1 MHLHEPSWSL
11 WGLHDFL
18 IMQKLKQII
27 TFILKFRI
35 AIILVLVI
43 LMGVS
48 AIQTIKKLKVDN
60 SLSIWFLEEDPSYKA
75 YIDFQEKFGSDEIFI
90 VMLPVEN
97 AIGVS
102 AKTKLLKLH
111 QSIDS
116 LPYVKTSFS
125 LAKAKYPIY
134 ANSKINFDD
143 LYNTARS
150 EKGLKSLLS
159 KLPNISAQLITKD
172 FKNQFFYIQLNPTP
186 TIEEK
191 RQSIGG
197 EIRNIIEK
205 QYSNYYL
212 TGPPVLNEAYSK
224 GIYKESMVFGGL
236 TVLVITLLLL
246 FLLPNKSYLL
256 VSLLSVAVPLALLFG
271 IITSFGF
278 ALNMISMLIPTILMV
293 YSVSDAVHI
302 INIYHKEGVRDKNI
316 EKIELITLA
325 VRKSFMPCFYTTLT
339 TFVGY
344 FALYLSPLPAFKNMG
359 VFTCIGL
366 VLSFLL
372 VYIITIIGFSFMAL
386 SFEKTKPLLSI
397 NGLSQRQF
405 IIWLNRFTTQYK
417 MSLIICFTL
426 VLFYGIYAV
435 FQVKIDTN
443 SRDLLAEGKA
453 KQDLRIIENE
463 LNGSSRLQLN
473 ILTSNG
479 EKILNAEAMKY
490 IEQFQE
496 KLQANAL
503 INAPVSVVNIKQF
516 LEKRTPV
523 LFQTNISQDKMEST
537 LSSIEN
543 KDNNFF
549 TLFSED
555 FKSVGITISFKE
567 IKTSQLEQLLFEV
580 KRDFDDTFP
589 LDKYE
594 LKINGFAVVFAQ
606 LNNFILQTQFK
617 SFFAAFFVAFL
628 CLWYFIKSFRTTLL
642 VLIPNLLPLA
652 ILAIFM
658 SLLDI
663 PLDVTTAMITPI
675 MLGIAMDDTIH
686 LVYKYKR
693 SKHIKGSPETRMNN
707 AMNYTGNALF
717 STTIALVGGF
727 LIISSSAVPSVRD
740 FGLLC
745 AITVAIALI
754 TDIFYLPA
762 LLKKFD
768 K

>member
-1 MHLHEPSWSL
+1 MKCLEA
-11 WGLHDFL
+11 
-18 IMQKLKQII
+18 II
-27 TFILKFRI
+27 KKIIKYRI
-35 AIILVLVI
+35 AIIVILAI

-48 AIQTIKKLKVDN
+48 GYQTLKKLRVDN
-60 SLSIWFLEEDPSYKA
+60 SLSIWFLEDDPSYKA
-75 YIDFQEKFGSDEIFI
+75 YINFQEKFGSDEIFI
-90 VMLPVEN
+90 AMLPVKN
-97 AIGVS
+97 AIGAS
-102 AKTKLLKLH
+102 EKTALLKLH
-111 QSIDS
+111 QAIDT
-116 LPYVKTSFS
+116 LPFVKTSFS

-134 ANSKINFDD
+134 ANSKINFDN
-143 LYNTARS
+143 LYNTERS

-172 FKNQFFYIQLNPTP
+172 YKNQFFYIQLNPTP

-191 RQSIGG
+191 RQSLGS
-197 EIRNIIEK
+197 EIRTIIEK

-224 GIYKESMVFGGL
+224 GIYKESMLFGGL

-246 FLLPNKSYLL
+246 FLLPNKRYLL

-271 IITSFGF
+271 IITSMGF

-302 INIYHKEGVRDKNI
+302 INIYHNEGASSQDIN
-316 EKIELITLA
+316 KIGLITLA
-325 VRKSFMPCFYTTLT
+325 IRKSFTPCFYTTLT

-366 VLSFLL
+366 VLSFFL
-372 VYIITIIGFSFMAL
+372 VYAITIIGFSFMTLNFENSKPIIAL
-386 SFEKTKPLLSI
+386 KSI
-397 NGLSQRQF
+397 NQNQF
-405 IIWLNRFTTQYK
+405 IIWLNRFTTVYK
-417 MSLIICFTL
+417 KPLIIGFTL
-426 VLFYGIYAV
+426 ILFYGIYAI

-453 KQDLRIIENE
+453 KQDLRFVEKE

-473 ILTSNG
+473 ILTNNG
-479 EKILNAEAMKY
+479 EKILNTEALKHL
-490 IEQFQE
+490 ENFQN
-496 KLQANAL
+496 KLEANPL
-503 INAPVSVVNIKQF
+503 VNAPVSVVNIKNF

-523 LFQTNISQDKMEST
+523 LFQTNATQDKIEST
-537 LSSIEN
+537 LYSV
-543 KDNNFF
+543 DNQDNSFF
-549 TLFSED
+549 KLFSED
-555 FKSVGITISFKE
+555 FTSAGITISFKE
-567 IKTSQLEQLLFEV
+567 IKTSQLEQLLSEV
-580 KRDFDDTFP
+580 QRDFENTFP
-589 LDKYE
+589 VDKYTLE
-594 LKINGFAVVFAQ
+594 INGFAVVFAQ

-628 CLWYFIKSFRTTLL
+628 CLWFFIKSLRTTLL
-642 VLIPNLLPLA
+642 ILIPNLLPLT

-686 LVYKYKR
+686 LVYKYRR
-693 SKHIKGSPETRMNN
+693 SENIKGTPVTRMDN
-707 AMNYTGNALF
+707 AMSYTGKALF

-762 LLKKFD
+762 LLKTFD

>member
-1 MHLHEPSWSL
+1 ME
-11 WGLHDFL
+11 
-18 IMQKLKQII
+18 KLKNII
-27 TFILKFRI
+27 TTIIKFRI
-35 AIILVLVI
+35 AIIVI
-43 LMGVS
+43 LAVLMGFS
-48 AIQTIKKLKVDN
+48 GYQTLKKLRVDN
-60 SLSIWFLEEDPSYKA
+60 SLSIWFLEDDPSYKA

-90 VMLPVEN
+90 AMLPVEN
-97 AIGVS
+97 AIGNTE
-102 AKTKLLKLH
+102 KTKLLKLH
-111 QSIDS
+111 ESIDS
-116 LPYVKTSFS
+116 LSFVKTSFS

-143 LYNTARS
+143 LYNTKRS

-197 EIRNIIEK
+197 EIRGIIEK
-205 QYSNYYL
+205 QYSNYHL

-224 GIYKESMVFGGL
+224 GIYKESMLFGGL

-246 FLLPNKSYLL
+246 FLLPNKRYLW
-256 VSLLSVAVPLALLFG
+256 VSLLSVAVPLTLLFG
-271 IITSFGF
+271 IITSLGF

-302 INIYHKEGVRDKNI
+302 INIYHKEGFSDNTIK
-316 EKIELITLA
+316 KTKLITLA
-325 VRKSFMPCFYTTLT
+325 IKKSFIPCFYTTLT

-366 VLSFLL
+366 VLSFFL
-372 VYIITIIGFSFMAL
+372 VYVITIIGFSFMTL
-386 SFEKTKPLLSI
+386 NFENTKPIISFKSV
-397 NGLSQRQF
+397 NQRQF
-405 IIWLNRFTTQYK
+405 INWLNRFTTQYK
-417 MSLIICFTL
+417 TPLIVCFTL
-426 VLFYGIYAV
+426 ILFYGIYAI

-443 SRDLLAEGKA
+443 SRNLLAEGKA
-453 KQDLRIIENE
+453 KQDLRIVENE

-473 ILTSNG
+473 ILTNNG
-479 EKILNAEAMKY
+479 ETILNVEAMKHL
-490 IEQFQE
+490 ENFQK
-496 KLQANAL
+496 KLEANPL
-503 INAPVSVVNIKQF
+503 INAPVSVVNIKNF
-516 LEKRTPV
+516 LEKRMPM
-523 LFQTNISQDKMEST
+523 LFQTNASQDKMGST
-537 LSSIEN
+537 LSSVDNE
-543 KDNNFF
+543 DNNFF
-549 TLFSED
+549 KLFSED
-555 FKSVGITISFKE
+555 FTSAGITISFKE

-580 KRDFDDTFP
+580 ERDFEDTFP
-589 LDKYE
+589 VEKYT

-628 CLWYFIKSFRTTLL
+628 CLWFFIKSLRTTLL
-642 VLIPNLLPLA
+642 ILIPNLLPLT

-658 SLLDI
+658 SLLNI

-686 LVYKYKR
+686 LVYKYRR
-693 SKHIKGSPETRMNN
+693 SKDIQGTPEARMNN
-707 AMNYTGNALF
+707 AMEYTGNALF

-762 LLKKFD
+762 LLKTFD